1 AVQALQSFLK
11 SKSRED
17 VLLLDDGEPISLL
30 FSLWKIP
37 RQTPLPHG
45 QRSDTDQVC
54 LFTKDEPRMTAEQN
68 QRFYRKLLEE
78 RGVTSIIPL
87 KTLKKEYKP
96 HEAKRRLLG
105 NFDVF
110 LSDERIRRLLPS
122 HLGKHFYATKK
133 MPISINLQSSNLG
146 RNVQR
151 LVQGTRLTVTNRG
164 SCRSDPTPSH
174 QNHSNLQARTE
185 RINREA
191 DPPEESDLGG
201 AAHLHV
207 RPEAR
212 PRAAETPGQ
221 MKMTFIKTRVFIFQ
235 PTSSNVCDL
244 QEKTTKGKKNE
255 AGDETTK
262 EQKKKK
268 KQGDDD
274 DDEEEEEEIP
284 QLVPIETPSKRPRMQ
299 VGVSS
304 SLCSPT
310 SAPSSSIYV
319 LMFQKPTRPAAAKK
333 VTTGSK
339 VTTRSPV
346 TKASIKATR
355 KAVSVRFEFL
365 NLKMAAA
372 DSVPRFNVRA
382 SSAGTNKHPRF
393 Y

>member
-1 AVQALQSFLK
+1 DRLLFTGGFNQSRLLSQVKKAVQALQSFLK

-37 RQTPLPHG
+37 RQTQTIRIPLPHG

-78 RGVTSIIPL
+78 RGVTSVSEIIPL

-164 SCRSDPTPSH
+164 SCSM
-174 QNHSNLQARTE
+174 ARVAHANMTADEVTE
-185 RINREA
+185 NVEA
-191 DPPEESDLGG
+191 AVQTVAAKLRMKGSIVKLIHLKSLTSVALPIYTSDL
-201 AAHLHV
+201 
-207 RPEAR
+207 
-212 PRAAETPGQ
+212 
-221 MKMTFIKTRVFIFQ
+221 
-235 PTSSNVCDL
+235 SSNVCDL

-355 KAVSVRFEFL
+355 KAGRVAQRGRR
-365 NLKMAAA
+365 K
-372 DSVPRFNVRA
+372 VP
-382 SSAGTNKHPRF
+382 GGK
-393 Y
+393 